1 VGIQFDQS
9 LSVGNISYRLD
20 GAYQGKLFTNAENTL
35 WAKIPGRLV
44 SNARITWANDDG
56 WKLGMEVQN
65 LSDKYYFQSVSDV
78 TTSLGLVTGVPALP
92 RTYSAFVER
101 RF

>member
-1 VGIQFDQS
+1 
-9 LSVGNISYRLD
+9 
-20 GAYQGKLFTNAENTL
+20 

-44 SNARITWANDDG
+44 SNARVTWENEDG

-65 LSDKYYFQSVSDV
+65 LTDKYYFQSVSDV
-78 TTSLGLVTGVPALP
+78 TTSLGLVTGVPAMP